1 MAKRKVVRVRKK
13 RKVVR
18 VKKKTKTYETYNQL
32 YFKGKK
38 KGKPF
43 VYHKR
48 LKAKDEEEAIR
59 VIKKVNR
66 KWNAAKGVKGAA
78 HYKVKYVRV
87 KKIEG

>member
-18 VKKKTKTYETYNQL
+18 VRKKTKTYKTYNQM
-32 YFKGKK
+32 YFKGEKV
-38 KGKPF
+38 GKPF

-59 VIKKVNR
+59 VIKKINR
-66 KWNAAKGVKGAA
+66 DANAIERGG
-78 HYKVKYVRV
+78 YSWKYVRV
-87 KKIEG
+87 KKIKG